1 MILAQVVY
9 GPELVPRHKFV
20 SPLAEPC
27 SVVCDACFLQAVIY
41 RKKIR
46 GAKAIFA
53 ISDACFLQASLYSL
67 AFCRVWLSD
76 AGTGGLR
83 TSSNL
88 TSDAGTGGL
97 RTGTCAKAEI
107 RVAPGRA
114 MFSSL

>member
-27 SVVCDACFLQAVIY
+27 SVVCDACFLQA
-41 RKKIR
+41 
-46 GAKAIFA
+46 
-53 ISDACFLQASLYSL
+53 SLYSL
-67 AFCRVWLSD
+67 FFCKVWLSD

-97 RTGTCAKAEI
+97 RTGTCAKAQI
-107 RVAPGRA
+107 RVALGRA

>member
-1 MILAQVVY
+1 MLAQVVY

-20 SPLAEPC
+20 SPSAEPC

-41 RKKIR
+41 REKIR

-67 AFCRVWLSD
+67 AFCKVWLSD

-83 TSSNL
+83 TSGNL

-97 RTGTCAKAEI
+97 RTGTCAKAQI

>member
-1 MILAQVVY
+1 MVY
-9 GPELVPRHKFV
+9 GPEVLPRHKFV
-20 SPLAEPC
+20 SPSAEPC

-53 ISDACFLQASLYSL
+53 ISDACFLQARYIRWL
-67 AFCRVWLSD
+67 CRVWLSD

-97 RTGTCAKAEI
+97 RTGACAKAQI